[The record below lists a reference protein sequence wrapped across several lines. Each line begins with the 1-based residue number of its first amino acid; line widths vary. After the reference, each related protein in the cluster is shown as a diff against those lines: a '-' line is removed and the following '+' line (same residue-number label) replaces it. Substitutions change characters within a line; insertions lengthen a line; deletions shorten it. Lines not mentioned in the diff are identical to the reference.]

1 MKRKPVEK
9 MDRYEIID
17 ALIEDGFEIDANDAA
32 DVSKTIQQAARA
44 NALTW
49 TPNRIIST
57 LRNAPLNLTR

>member
-32 DVSKTIQQAARA
+32 DVLAAFGE
-44 NALTW
+44 
-49 TPNRIIST
+49 
-57 LRNAPLNLTR
+57 